1 MAVQLPLEFEFK
13 PDHNFASFYPGCN
26 QEIVDHLKDG
36 CSSLT
41 EQQIFI
47 WGSKGLGKSHLL
59 QACCLQAHQEQKR
72 SFYYPLNAADL
83 PDIAI
88 LEGLE
93 EFDLV
98 CFDDIEQLAGNG
110 EWERAFF
117 YFYNRQRDRGHR
129 LILSASMPPNEIP
142 LQLPDLI
149 TRLGWGLTFKLKMPS
164 EEDRIEV
171 LSSKANALGFDIT
184 PPVGRFLLA
193 HYSRDVPSLWALL
206 EKIDHAT
213 LAAKRKLTIP
223 FLKQILGDIK

>member
-1 MAVQLPLEFEFK
+1 MPVQLPLEFEFK

-26 QEIVDHLKDG
+26 QEIVNHLKDS
-36 CSSLT
+36 CSGLT

-59 QACCLQAHQEQKR
+59 QACCQQAHQEQKR
-72 SFYYPLNAADL
+72 SFYYPLNASDL
-83 PDIAI
+83 PNIAI

-93 EFDLV
+93 EFELV
-98 CFDDIEQLAGNG
+98 CFDDIEQLAGNS

-117 YFYNRQRDRGHR
+117 NFYNRQRDRGHR

-149 TRLGWGLTFKLKMPS
+149 TRLSWGLTLKLKMPS

-171 LSSKANALGFDIT
+171 LSSKANTLGFDIT

-193 HYSRDVPSLWALL
+193 HYSRDLPSLWALL
-206 EKIDHAT
+206 DKLDHAT

-223 FLKQILGDIK
+223 FLKQFLIETK